1 MPAKTAKPKA
11 PKKPK
16 AGKSSVTEHFRGLV
30 DLKLLFDAPELA
42 AVPTLPQAAA
52 MDVDR
57 EGPACDC
64 ERLHASIVKY
74 GVLEDLKAVKQP
86 DGRWAV
92 YDGRSRRELAQAIYD
107 AGNFHRGKVMVSEI
121 TAEQAAVIV
130 MESLSRRNVPDYV
143 LAYLRCLEFEGQL
156 VAKKRG
162 RPAKTLDE
170 KDAVSQQSLADS
182 LSVSIG
188 TVNACVAALRWFQD
202 HPADREKDEPK
213 ILAGLLS
220 PERVI
225 HAATGREATA
235 DKPRKPS
242 SYESW
247 LPKAKS
253 FTSTIRDFDK
263 WTENARANAAAALTK
278 EACEWSGTFRT
289 VMENALHA
297 AMEAEAEK
305 LRKKTLVASLTE
317 KGGKGK

>member
-1 MPAKTAKPKA
+1 MDKKPAAKKTA
-11 PKKPK
+11 KKPK
-16 AGKSSVTEHFRGLV
+16 AGKSSPGEHFRGPV
-30 DLKLLFDAPELA
+30 ELKLLFDAPELA

-52 MDVDR
+52 MDIDR
-57 EGPACDC
+57 EGPACDW
-64 ERLHASIVKY
+64 ERLYASIHKH

-92 YDGRSRRELAQAIYD
+92 YDGRSRREGAQQIYD
-107 AGNFHRGKVMVSEI
+107 KGNFHRGKVMVSEI
-121 TAEQAAVIV
+121 TAEQASVIV

-156 VAKKRG
+156 LAKKRG
-162 RPAKTLDE
+162 RPVKSLDE
-170 KDAVSQQSLADS
+170 KDAVSQQSLADD
-182 LSVSIG
+182 LSVSVSV
-188 TVNACVAALRWFQD
+188 VNACVGALRWFQD

-220 PERVI
+220 PERAI

-242 SYESW
+242 SFESW

-263 WTENARANAAAALTK
+263 WTERARANAADALTK
-278 EACEWSGTFRT
+278 EACEWSNFFRT
-289 VMENALHA
+289 VMANALSA
-297 AMEAEAEK
+297 AEEADVEK
-305 LRKKTLVASLTE
+305 LRKKTLVATLTE
-317 KGGKGK
+317 KGGKKS